1 MKEDRPKPVVRR
13 LMKARRI
20 VETVIGH
27 YQNDLIYKRY
37 EQEIYGICLID

>member
-1 MKEDRPKPVVRR
+1 
-13 LMKARRI
+13 MKARRI
-20 VETVIGH
+20 VETNESPVS